1 VLTGLLVIGLPA
13 RGAEPGDLEKGYLR
27 AAIQG
32 HLENVYIL
40 RMFHGFMAFPRT
52 FVLSPTGIGSVRV
65 MVDLHTDSS
74 IKSGGSVISGLLA
87 RSPDGIRRD
96 LVSGQVLPA
105 NPARAEQQGSLRVEY
120 YEPQGEAHTPK
131 VVITDSTT
139 YMMLTGSATVLAKDL
154 VDTYTVLTG
163 PPDIFSRN
171 RAPGASTAAGAD
183 APQSGEP
190 AATANAGG
198 DPSTCDGVV
207 KTARIFVATSSPPL
221 MIRIFPGTDADAFR
235 EVGFARGDV
244 IVAVNGRPVVPTDDV
259 TTLLRGAAA
268 GKPLAFSLERGAGRT
283 QLTVTADSATRAL
296 VSCAK

>member
-1 VLTGLLVIGLPA
+1 MTTIDRGPLSALFLLVLTGLLVIGLPA

-74 IKSGGSVISGLLA
+74 IKSGGSVISG
-87 RSPDGIRRD
+87 
-96 LVSGQVLPA
+96 
-105 NPARAEQQGSLRVEY
+105 LRVEY